1 MDVEIRRAPEHEGRR
16 GIYAV
21 IFDHIAAARTEHDLE
36 DRSTE
41 DSQPLDDVAQDTPN
55 ESELAEDDRPGQVA
69 RISISHDGEYATAV
83 CMASESPLP
92 GDVGGE
98 AAARMP

>member
-1 MDVEIRRAPEHEGRR
+1 M
-16 GIYAV
+16 
-21 IFDHIAAARTEHDLE
+21 IFDHIAETRNQNNTL
-36 DRSTE
+36 DRSA
-41 DSQPLDDVAQDTPN
+41 DDTQDVDYVNAHEVDTARP
-55 ESELAEDDRPGQVA
+55 ADDERPGQVA

-83 CMASESPLP
+83 CMAAESPLP